1 MIRPNI
7 LQTWTVTP
15 LY

>member
-7 LQTWTVTP
+7 LQTYTVTP
-15 LY
+15 LC

>member
-15 LY
+15 LC